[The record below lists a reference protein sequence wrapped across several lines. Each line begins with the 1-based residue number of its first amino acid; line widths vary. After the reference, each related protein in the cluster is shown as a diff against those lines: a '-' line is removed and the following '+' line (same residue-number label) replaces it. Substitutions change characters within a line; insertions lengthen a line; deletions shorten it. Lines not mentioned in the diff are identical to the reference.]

1 MNEEQAELIAEQ
13 MRHAQDLLRA
23 DLEAVRS
30 LLDHERELTRQRLD
44 SLERAN
50 QDHENRLRSVSD
62 GVTQLKV
69 WSGLVNGG
77 SSMMAV
83 AAFLKAFLGL

>member
-77 SSMMAV
+77 SSMMAA

>member
-30 LLDHERELTRQRLD
+30 SLDHERELTRQRLD